1 MKNKSQLKAGA
12 ILSYAS
18 IVLNIVAGL
27 LYTPW
32 MKDQIGQASFGL
44 YTLANSLITL
54 FLVDFGLSTA
64 VSRYV
69 SKYRAEGNQEKIDKF
84 LGAVYKLYLLIDA
97 IILVALVVIFFLIDK
112 IYGNLTPSELEN
124 FKVIYVISSLFAVIN
139 FPCVT
144 FNGILNA
151 YEKFVPLKM
160 ADVIYRVLLVGITIT
175 ALLLNGG
182 LYALVA
188 VHAIVGLVV
197 IVYKFIVI
205 KKTTPVKVNFKNQEK
220 GIFKEIFSFSIWV
233 TIASLAQRLIFNITP
248 TIISTVVEA
257 ASVTV
262 AVFGIVSTLEGYTFT
277 VTGAINGMFMPRIA
291 KLYEEK
297 GENADLTPLL
307 MKVGKF
313 QFALNSLI
321 VVGFFT
327 IGKSFITLWTGPQDI
342 DAYWGLLLVCAPGIF
357 YNSLQ
362 IANTAMVVRK
372 KVHIQA
378 IVNCIMGGINIGL
391 AFVLSYYYG
400 VIGACL
406 SICVAYTVRA
416 VLLLILYN
424 KHLEVSISKF
434 IKSCYIRMLIPLLL
448 SGGFGYL
455 MNHFFERGGWINL
468 IIRGSIIV
476 VVYAILLYLIGLN
489 RSEKQTIHK
498 TVKKIFNKIFK
509 RKKSNQKAE

>member
-32 MKDQIGQASFGL
+32 MKEQIGQASFGL

-69 SKYRAEGNQEKIDKF
+69 SKYRAEGDQEKIDKF

-97 IILVALVVIFFLIDK
+97 IILIALVVIFFLIDK
-112 IYGNLTPSELEN
+112 IYVNLTPTELEN
-124 FKVIYVISSLFAVIN
+124 FKVIYVISALFAVVN

-160 ADVIYRVLLVGITIT
+160 ADVIYRVLLVGITVV

-205 KKTTPVKVNFKNQEK
+205 KKTTPVKVNFKSQEK

-233 TIASLAQRLIFNITP
+233 TISSIAQRLIFNITP
-248 TIISTVVEA
+248 TIIGTVVTA
-257 ASVTV
+257 ASVTI
-262 AVFGIVSTLEGYTFT
+262 AVFGIVTTLEGYTFT

-297 GENADLTPLL
+297 GENTDLTPLL
-307 MKVGKF
+307 LKVGKF
-313 QFALNSLI
+313 QFALNGLI

-327 IGKSFITLWTGPQDI
+327 IGRSFITLWTGPEDL
-342 DAYWGLLLVCAPGIF
+342 DAYWGLLLVCIPGIF

-362 IANTAMVVRK
+362 IANTAIVVRK

-378 IVNCIMGGINIGL
+378 IVNCITGGINIGL
-391 AFVLSYYYG
+391 SFLFSYYYG

-406 SICVAYTVRA
+406 SICIAYTVRA
-416 VLLLILYN
+416 ILLIILYG
-424 KHLEVSISKF
+424 KHLEINMPKF
-434 IKSCYIRMLIPLLL
+434 IKNCYIRMLIPLLIA
-448 SGGFGYL
+448 GGLGYL
-455 MNHFFERGGWINL
+455 MNYFFEKGGWINL
-468 IIRGSIIV
+468 GIRGVIITAT
-476 VVYAILLYLIGLN
+476 YAILLYLIGLN
-489 RSEKQTIHK
+489 RNERSAINHTI
-498 TVKKIFNKIFK
+498 KKIFGKIFK
-509 RKKSNQKAE
+509 RKQNNKKAE